1 MGRLGRGRLSEGC
14 RNKIQKCTFYSVNW
28 RCRSTNIFSI
38 IFLNFEIYCIVPKKL
53 GDILFHIVSPQTM
66 LYIVQMQCMYM
77 YDFLQTLFHTAILG
91 GEGTVMKI
99 STKCNRCGLLQSMSE
114 LSG

>member
-1 MGRLGRGRLSEGC
+1 M
-14 RNKIQKCTFYSVNW
+14 NW
-28 RCRSTNIFSI
+28 RCRSTKIFAI
-38 IFLNFEIYCIVPKKL
+38 VFLNLEIYCIVPKKL

-66 LYIVQMQCMYM
+66 SYIAQMQYM

-99 STKCNRCGLLQSMSE
+99 RTKCNPCGPFQTMSE

>member
-1 MGRLGRGRLSEGC
+1 M
-14 RNKIQKCTFYSVNW
+14 
-28 RCRSTNIFSI
+28 STKLFA

-66 LYIVQMQCMYM
+66 SYIAQMQYM
-77 YDFLQTLFHTAILG
+77 YDFLQALFHTAILG

-99 STKCNRCGLLQSMSE
+99 SMKCNRCDLSQTMSE
-114 LSG
+114 LSA